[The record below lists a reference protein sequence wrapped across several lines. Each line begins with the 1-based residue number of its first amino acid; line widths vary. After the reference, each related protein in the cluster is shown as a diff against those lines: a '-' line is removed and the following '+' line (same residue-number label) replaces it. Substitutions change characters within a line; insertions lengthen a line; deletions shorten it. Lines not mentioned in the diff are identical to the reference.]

1 MSIHANDSAV
11 PASDSFFSRVLGNDA
26 LKKGVA
32 GAIAGALVATV
43 SELLWPTAR

>member
-1 MSIHANDSAV
+1 MSQNNPSV
-11 PASDSFFSRVLGNDA
+11 PNGETFFSRVLANDA

-43 SELLWPTAR
+43 SELLWPTDR